1 MKKNLAKVGIL
12 LIPLTIMTGCN
23 NSEDTKVSTAV
34 ESIEPLSLDEVA
46 SKRVLSQNLEE
57 RAAEFTELIEDK
69 KVVNSQN
76 LSKVATKDRNAIIE
90 TFSKINAYLTGAPNS
105 EQVITNNQFSDNYAN
120 YLLLEMANTPYEWR
134 QINQDVLG
142 YDPKTRLYFVDVT
155 YQTTGNT
162 KLPVPNSRIPL
173 GHPDSEELLAKRYQ
187 EYMAFGQMRHQI
199 EQSGGSASDL
209 ARVTEAKR
217 KFENKWGTID
227 SILWEQQNVPL
238 IERTRQQD
246 KSTGGLGKLTYNGL
260 IINDKMSNLGAKM
273 TIRFVLKYRLN
284 LGEETD
290 LYVASAYLKDYELLG
305 ADKVLEQYTLKDK
318 TTVSILKPF
327 IDRLITSYNKAVEES
342 NLFGLYSMYQN
353 FSNWDKYYDEMDK
366 YMYTSYGG
374 YTFQILSRDGSDV
387 LLKVTQSLKYRAKV
401 DRKDGTESSL
411 PQYIGTYLYHLVLGK
426 DDKIYISSI
435 VPLKKELIGEPES
448 VIKNVT
454 TISDTIEYSKE
465 AFSED
470 NAKKVNELLQRF
482 AQVVVNNDGS
492 SDEFLATVDM
502 GVSNI
507 ALNRIVDTI
516 KSIQA
521 EREVMYIINWE
532 SRTNT
537 FASARVKELFQRK
550 DVNYETESEISM
562 VNRGGTWKVIDY
574 ARKLNLTLPPKT
586 LDGGEYGAT
595 KPIADVKR
603 TDGLQLKSGE
613 KYKST
618 DFETKVDESAEI
630 KKEEENQVQEKTQE
644 KTQPQTNE
652 QQVQEVQEQ
661 PQEQTDDWSQEEPAQ
676 EEQAQ
681 EKPVD
686 NAGDSEEAEINW
698 EE

>member
-1 MKKNLAKVGIL
+1 LKRNLAKVGIL
-12 LIPLTIMTGCN
+12 LLPLTIMTGCG
-23 NSEDTKVSTAV
+23 NSEESQISTAV
-34 ESIEPLSLDEVA
+34 EAIEPLSLDEVA
-46 SKRVLSQNLEE
+46 SKRILSQNLEE

-76 LSKVATKDRNAIIE
+76 LSKVATKDRNAIID

-187 EYMAFGQMRHQI
+187 EYMAFGQMRHQA
-199 EQSGGSASDL
+199 ETGSGVDMNQ
-209 ARVTEAKR
+209 VMKAKR
-217 KFENKWGTID
+217 DFENKWGSID

-327 IDRLITSYNKAVEES
+327 IDRLIVSYNKAVEES

-435 VPLKKELIGEPES
+435 VPLRKELIGEPES

-454 TISDTIEYSKE
+454 TISDTIEYAKE

-470 NAKKVNELLQRF
+470 NAKKVNELLQKF

-492 SDEFLATVDM
+492 SDDFLATVDM

-521 EREVMYIINWE
+521 EREVMYVINWE

-586 LDGGEYGAT
+586 LDGGEYGTT

-618 DFETKVDESAEI
+618 DFETKVDESAELR
-630 KKEEENQVQEKTQE
+630 KEEEKQAKENKAKENNQQTTE
-644 KTQPQTNE
+644 QP
-652 QQVQEVQEQ
+652 VQEVQEQ
-661 PQEQTDDWSQEEPAQ
+661 PQEDSWEQEQPTGQ
-676 EEQAQ
+676 QPTEQ
-681 EKPVD
+681 KPVEQP
-686 NAGDSEEAEINW
+686 EEAGEESEIDW

>member
-1 MKKNLAKVGIL
+1 MKRNLAKVGIL
-12 LIPLTIMTGCN
+12 LLPLTIMTGCG
-23 NSEDTKVSTAV
+23 NSEESQISTAV
-34 ESIEPLSLDEVA
+34 EAIEPLSLDEVA
-46 SKRVLSQNLEE
+46 SKRILSQNLEE

-76 LSKVATKDRNAIIE
+76 LSKVATKDRNAIID

-187 EYMAFGQMRHQI
+187 EYMAFGQMRHQA
-199 EQSGGSASDL
+199 ETGSGVDMNQ
-209 ARVTEAKR
+209 VMKAKR
-217 KFENKWGTID
+217 DFENKWGSID

-327 IDRLITSYNKAVEES
+327 IDRLIVSYNKAVEES

-435 VPLKKELIGEPES
+435 VPLRKELIGEPES

-454 TISDTIEYSKE
+454 TISDTIEYAKE

-470 NAKKVNELLQRF
+470 NAKKVNELLQKF

-492 SDEFLATVDM
+492 SDDFLATVDM

-521 EREVMYIINWE
+521 EREVMYVINWE

-586 LDGGEYGAT
+586 LDGGEYGTT

-630 KKEEENQVQEKTQE
+630 KKKE
-644 KTQPQTNE
+644 E
-652 QQVQEVQEQ
+652 QQAQEIKQQEPTTEQPVKEVQEQ
-661 PQEQTDDWSQEEPAQ
+661 PQEDSWEQEHSQEQPVQ
-676 EEQAQ
+676 EVKEQPQ
-681 EKPVD
+681 ET
-686 NAGDSEEAEINW
+686 GEESEINW

>member
-1 MKKNLAKVGIL
+1 MKRNLAKVGIL
-12 LIPLTIMTGCN
+12 LLPLTIMTGCG
-23 NSEDTKVSTAV
+23 NSEESQISTAV
-34 ESIEPLSLDEVA
+34 EAIEPLSLDEVA
-46 SKRVLSQNLEE
+46 SKRILSQNLEE

-76 LSKVATKDRNAIIE
+76 LSKVATKDRNAIID

-187 EYMAFGQMRHQI
+187 EYMAFGQMRHQA
-199 EQSGGSASDL
+199 ETGSGVDMNQ
-209 ARVTEAKR
+209 VMKAKR
-217 KFENKWGTID
+217 DFENKWGSID

-327 IDRLITSYNKAVEES
+327 IDRLIVSYNKAVEES

-435 VPLKKELIGEPES
+435 VPLRKELIGEPES

-454 TISDTIEYSKE
+454 TISDTIEYAKE

-470 NAKKVNELLQRF
+470 NAKKVNELLQKF

-492 SDEFLATVDM
+492 SDDFLATVDM

-521 EREVMYIINWE
+521 EREVMYVINWE

-586 LDGGEYGAT
+586 LDGGEYGTT

-618 DFETKVDESAEI
+618 DFETKVDESAELR
-630 KKEEENQVQEKTQE
+630 KEEEKQAKENKAKENNQQTTE
-644 KTQPQTNE
+644 QP
-652 QQVQEVQEQ
+652 VQEVQEQ
-661 PQEQTDDWSQEEPAQ
+661 PQEDSWEQEQPTGQ
-676 EEQAQ
+676 QPTEQ
-681 EKPVD
+681 KPVEQP
-686 NAGDSEEAEINW
+686 EEAGEESEIDW

>member
-1 MKKNLAKVGIL
+1 MKRNLAKVGIL
-12 LIPLTIMTGCN
+12 LLPLTIMTGCG
-23 NSEDTKVSTAV
+23 NSEESQISTAV
-34 ESIEPLSLDEVA
+34 EAIEPLSLDEVA
-46 SKRVLSQNLEE
+46 SKRILSQNLEE

-162 KLPVPNSRIPL
+162 KLPVPNSKIPL

-199 EQSGGSASDL
+199 EQNGSSQVDL
-209 ARVTEAKR
+209 ARVAEAKR
-217 KFENKWGTID
+217 NFENRWGTID

-260 IINDKMSNLGAKM
+260 IINDKLSNLGAKM

-327 IDRLITSYNKAVEES
+327 IDRLIVSYNKAVEES

-387 LLKVTQSLKYRAKV
+387 LIKVTQSLKYRAKV

-454 TISDTIEYSKE
+454 TISDTIEYAKE

-470 NAKKVNELLQRF
+470 NAKKVNELLQKF

-492 SDEFLATVDM
+492 SDAFLATVDM

-521 EREVMYIINWE
+521 EREVMYVINWE

-537 FASARVKELFQRK
+537 FASARLKELFQRK

-603 TDGLQLKSGE
+603 TDGLELKSGE

-618 DFETKVDESAEI
+618 DFETKVDESADL
-630 KKEEENQVQEKTQE
+630 K
-644 KTQPQTNE
+644 QPQQPEET
-652 QQVQEVQEQ
+652 QQKQPEETKQPVQEVQEQ
-661 PQEQTDDWSQEEPAQ
+661 PTQEQSQEETDDWSQEQP
-676 EEQAQ
+676 EETTN
-681 EKPVD
+681 D
-686 NAGDSEEAEINW
+686 TGEEEINW